1 MKNFYNI
8 AVKCRRVVEKSLDQ
22 CNANFFSRHLT
33 SQKKPRKSR
42 TKTDESCSSTDSIS
56 EAKDAITAES
66 RANPKASI
74 LYLMDQ
80 EIAKTIA
87 GLIVAHR
94 SVKTPHVMQMNPG
107 LGVLTEELLKAG
119 IQEIEMFE
127 GTEYFWPRLMDLQ
140 LRFHKNLYLQK
151 VNFGHIFEVAYRDW
165 KNETNDLDDYFNNV
179 KEKAWRNLASY
190 EIIGSV
196 ADRNFTYRLV
206 QSLVLHSNLRQK
218 GRMILYLCV
227 PPSVMLCKV
236 LGELP
241 RSAFYP
247 QYSKSKK
254 QRKHCREEL
263 YKKDRESMFLIKIEG
278 NRHLFNR
285 KFTEKD
291 LLVYYYFVKHHFK
304 ARVTRVI
311 PALESWVPGCGPA
324 LIKDGFNI
332 FTQFGELLPH
342 EVLKLYLKFKSLP
355 GFKKSA
361 FLSSNPV
368 LSNVNTFFSDME
380 QYDNWNENTVDFDNI
395 FQTSVKEFEDGKKE
409 LIR

>member
-151 VNFGHIFEVAYRDW
+151 
-165 KNETNDLDDYFNNV
+165 
-179 KEKAWRNLASY
+179 
-190 EIIGSV
+190 
-196 ADRNFTYRLV
+196 
-206 QSLVLHSNLRQK
+206 
-218 GRMILYLCV
+218 
-227 PPSVMLCKV
+227 CKV